1 MTSELQ
7 TISREVNQMGAFLDP
22 QMAGDSY
29 DITLSIYIYTF
40 IHSMNPVFR
49 NQSHGKLA
57 RARHSLQEAIQSTI
71 RWRSD
76 LSCPISHF
84 KSDFTFFCG
93 SNCVSKV
100 AMWFINQQP
109 ELQSGDDL
117 HLRNF

>member
-1 MTSELQ
+1 
-7 TISREVNQMGAFLDP
+7 
-22 QMAGDSY
+22 
-29 DITLSIYIYTF
+29 
-40 IHSMNPVFR
+40 MNPVFR